1 LILRHLSFPIENPF
15 GLDTLTFLSSYV
27 CHNTDFSVL
36 QQPESAGCS
45 SFVRACNDCI
55 AGHGGCGCGATSFSG
70 GFATDRNSVALGV
83 LVALAASLA
92 AVAVTYAGESV
103 AGGEEEGRQLLGRRG
118 NTRAG
123 LVATSTLWRVALWLS
138 LAARAALVVALALV
152 SPGEPHTQEI
162 ASSTDY
168 AWWTLVP
175 GASAVLVALAL
186 ACYREGAWPGVVAG
200 YVCVC
205 DLVLVA
211 WWAAPSVA
219 VVTEAAT
226 AHATGT
232 LVLGAATLCVVV
244 VERLVLSLRVGGGW
258 CPLLIVLALAARVLL
273 FLRLPCE

>member
-1 LILRHLSFPIENPF
+1 
-15 GLDTLTFLSSYV
+15 LSSYV

-70 GFATDRNSVALGV
+70 GFATDRDSLALGPLAAV
-83 LVALAASLA
+83 AASLA
-92 AVAVTYAGESV
+92 AVAVTYA
-103 AGGEEEGRQLLGRRG
+103 AGDTTEAGANGDDEGRQLLGKRAFSSSDG
-118 NTRAG
+118 SNRAG
-123 LVATSTLWRVALWLS
+123 LVATSTLWRIALWVS
-138 LAARAALVVALALV
+138 LVARAVLVVALALV
-152 SPGEPHTQEI
+152 SPGEPHTPQI
-162 ASSTDY
+162 TSRTDY
-168 AWWTLVP
+168 AWWTQLPSVSVVVVALTLAYHRTGVWP
-175 GASAVLVALAL
+175 ALVAA
-186 ACYREGAWPGVVAG
+186 

-205 DLVLVA
+205 DLVLAA
-211 WWAAPSVA
+211 WWAAPSVV

-244 VERLVLSLRVGGGW
+244 VERLVLSWRVGGGW
-258 CPLLIVLALAARVLL
+258 CPLLILLGLTARVLL